1 MKNANGTGSII
12 KLSGNR
18 RRPYAVKI
26 TTGYTVEGKQV
37 RKIIG
42 YFSSK
47 KEALNCLLEF
57 NQNKNMFLNDI
68 TFK

>member
-26 TTGYTVEGKQV
+26 TTGYTMQT
-37 RKIIG
+37 I
-42 YFSSK
+42 K
-47 KEALNCLLEF
+47 KNYRLF
-57 NQNKNMFLNDI
+57 
-68 TFK
+68 FK

>member
-26 TTGYTVEGKQV
+26 TTGYT
-37 RKIIG
+37 I
-42 YFSSK
+42 
-47 KEALNCLLEF
+47 CLLYTSPSPR
-57 NQNKNMFLNDI
+57 D
-68 TFK
+68 

>member
-1 MKNANGTGSII
+1 MCALYGYHIT
-12 KLSGNR
+12 GNR

-26 TTGYTVEGKQV
+26 TTGYTIEGKQT

-47 KEALNCLLEF
+47 KDALNCLLNIIKTE
-57 NQNKNMFLNDI
+57 I
-68 TFK
+68 YI